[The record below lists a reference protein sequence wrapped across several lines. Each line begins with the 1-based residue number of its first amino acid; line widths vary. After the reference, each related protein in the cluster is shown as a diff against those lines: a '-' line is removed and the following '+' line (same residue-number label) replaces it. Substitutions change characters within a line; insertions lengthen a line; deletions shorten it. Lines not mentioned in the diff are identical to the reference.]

1 MSSPPSTPTQRP
13 ASSHRRHPSS
23 LDMSHN
29 TASRRQ
35 SFTRRNSGYSP
46 ITPRSSHEFEHSPA
60 HQFDGG
66 GDGNGL
72 GNLADELGEMYDDDD
87 EGMEG
92 EYGEELDEAQD
103 ENIGTAVEHDGSY
116 GVDSAASLNGVRDS
130 GVAMQD
136 SSPARLSP
144 GSAVKTK
151 KHTRQRSLYDGS
163 DYGDD
168 SDLENEGISP
178 ALDARMAAI
187 ESLARRGMEENGS
200 ASDEVVKRV
209 TQQLR
214 DLGSQIAMENGATR
228 LKTAHEALT
237 THLTHQSRTLT
248 SIAVSFSGP
257 FAIFPDPEDIDE
269 LLPIIQTTLE
279 LLPHP
284 SADPLVAISHLTHSS
299 RELIQHLSNV
309 SDTLHMSRQTT
320 ANAAR
325 RLKVSKEQL
334 QDWKRDNEKT
344 QEGQEYI
351 EHGDW
356 DRRLKEREA
365 KRACAN
371 VLDGF
376 EDVCGQWRKRLCE
389 GLGVA
394 SADVP
399 DEDAYIRPYWHP
411 ASASTAPEP
420 PAESEWSDCTPVKAA
435 PKKPTQ
441 QTSTDSMFPNS
452 SDEMH

>member
-1 MSSPPSTPTQRP
+1 MSSPPSTPTHRP
-13 ASSHRRHPSS
+13 TSSHRRHPSS
-23 LDMSHN
+23 LDMSLN
-29 TASRRQ
+29 TQSRRQ
-35 SFTRRNSGYSP
+35 SFNRRSSGYSP

-72 GNLADELGEMYDDDD
+72 GNLADELGEVWDDD
-87 EGMEG
+87 EEEGMDG
-92 EYGEELDEAQD
+92 EYGEELDEAHDQ
-103 ENIGTAVEHDGSY
+103 NIGTAVEHDGSY

-151 KHTRQRSLYDGS
+151 KHARQRSLYDGS

-187 ESLARRGMEENGS
+187 ESLARRGIEENGS

-257 FAIFPDPEDIDE
+257 FAILPDPDDIEE
-269 LLPIIQTTLE
+269 LLPIIQSTLE

-284 SADPLVAISHLTHSS
+284 SADPLVALSHLTHSS

-351 EHGDW
+351 ERGDW

-394 SADVP
+394 SEYIP
-399 DEDAYIRPYWHP
+399 DDEAYACPSWLNF
-411 ASASTAPEP
+411 SKSPEP
-420 PAESEWSDCTPVKAA
+420 PAGLEGILAKVFKKAVN
-435 PKKPTQ
+435 KS
-441 QTSTDSMFPNS
+441 STDSMFPDS
-452 SDEMH
+452 GDDMLMDGH